1 MGGGYSST
9 FGYMTMFQ
17 AVKYR
22 RDPQL
27 IKELSQISAETK
39 VHSFAPPRAF
49 NLTTS
54 VISEFLY
61 TDLFDLLRDDVVHG
75 NIVVN
80 ISNKGDPIQKV
91 PFVFSHIGSVIIH
104 DETIVNKPGKL
115 LWDTEKALYSDR
127 NLYNNEIKGYI
138 KKIKSVINESNTKAI
153 QAADGLEISI
163 ADMRYY
169 KLTKNIA
176 G

>member
-1 MGGGYSST
+1 
-9 FGYMTMFQ
+9 MFQ

-22 RDPQL
+22 KDPQL
-27 IKELSQISAETK
+27 IKELSQISAETA

-80 ISNKGDPIQKV
+80 ISNKGDPNSK
-91 PFVFSHIGSVIIH
+91 GSV
-104 DETIVNKPGKL
+104 
-115 LWDTEKALYSDR
+115 
-127 NLYNNEIKGYI
+127 YI
-138 KKIKSVINESNTKAI
+138 
-153 QAADGLEISI
+153 
-163 ADMRYY
+163 
-169 KLTKNIA
+169 
-176 G
+176 